1 MDNYPK
7 CKQIICA
14 NQNTKTGWVDTKTR
28 LICMLSTRAHFRT
41 RDTYRLKVRGWKTVF
56 HGNQNKKKTGVAIL
70 ILDKI
75 NLKIKIVTRDK
86 EVHYIT
92 IKKSIQEEMTT
103 QHRST
108 SVHKTNANS
117 HNRGNQQ

>member
-1 MDNYPK
+1 ME
-7 CKQIICA
+7 
-14 NQNTKTGWVDTKTR
+14 
-28 LICMLSTRAHFRT
+28 
-41 RDTYRLKVRGWKTVF
+41 WKKIF
-56 HGNQNKKKTGVAIL
+56 HVNGNQKKAGVAIF

-86 EVHYIT
+86 EVYYIT
-92 IKKSIQEEMTT
+92 IKKSIQEERTT

-117 HNRGNQQ
+117 HKRGNQQ

>member
-1 MDNYPK
+1 M
-7 CKQIICA
+7 
-14 NQNTKTGWVDTKTR
+14 
-28 LICMLSTRAHFRT
+28 ME
-41 RDTYRLKVRGWKTVF
+41 WKKIF
-56 HGNQNKKKTGVAIL
+56 HVNGNQKKAGVAIF

-117 HNRGNQQ
+117 HKRGNQQ